1 MPILLLSMK
10 ILTQVLICGGPLFSS
25 FKILLV
31 FFDRIFFLDTACISK
46 GDFRSSAGICFGAV
60 AVASLKRKII

>member
-1 MPILLLSMK
+1 M
-10 ILTQVLICGGPLFSS
+10 CGGPLFSS

-60 AVASLKRKII
+60 AVASLKCKIII